1 MMRSLDITSLKDLDL
16 LRESI
21 DIECKLAQGKDG
33 QGQLPRDFWP
43 SYSAMANTDG
53 GFILLGIGQRKGRF
67 YLEGVTNPAALRKQL
82 VDLLANRNKVS
93 ANLLN
98 DHSLQEIQLDEKIV
112 LVVQV
117 PRAGRKHKPVFLN
130 GNPFGG
136 NCYRRF
142 DEADQEMSDEE
153 VKLLLA
159 EQSQESLDYRVL
171 PHFGIDD
178 ISIPTLQAYRQV
190 HATLNPG
197 HHWSE
202 LNNLQFLKEIRAW
215 NRDRETGEEGLT
227 VAGLLMFG
235 KFQSIQ
241 DEFPNYTLDYQERP
255 EAKTEKRWI
264 DRLWLDG
271 SWSGNLY
278 DFYRIVYPKLVAGLK
293 VPFSIKGG
301 LRDDDSPV
309 HVALREALANT
320 LTHADYRLPARILVV
335 KRPDMFGFQNP
346 GEMRIP
352 LDLALK
358 GDEPDCR
365 NRRLAHLFSFVKVGE
380 KAGTGIPKIMSGW
393 KSQHWKKPSLTE
405 ERVPNPRTI
414 LRLQMLDLFP
424 PGILDVLR
432 LHFGAR
438 FDDLDES
445 ERTALAV
452 TLSELRLTHG
462 RLSELTDLH
471 PTDVSKTLRGLVAK
485 EFLAAE
491 GTGRGTV
498 YRFPGVNVVTPEDVF
513 DAGNSVNLA
522 SRSVNLASR
531 SVHLTEQIAVSSGDR
546 DEFGRLI
553 STHHH
558 LPFVDNLDA
567 LSISELH
574 RLHRIAQE
582 PRVKGK
588 VDREILKNVI
598 IELCIGQFVT
608 LQSLSGL
615 LTRSKSTLR
624 TQYLTQMC
632 KDQELRMAFPDKP
645 NDSRQAY
652 TKA

>member
-1 MMRSLDITSLKDLDL
+1 MKPALDLNHLKDLDL

-21 DIECKLAQGKDG
+21 DIECKLAHGKDA
-33 QGQLPRDFWP
+33 QGQLPKDFWP
-43 SYSAMANTDG
+43 TYSAMANTDG
-53 GFILLGIGQRKGRF
+53 GTILLGIGQRKSRF
-67 YLEGVTNPAALRKQL
+67 IVEGVPNPAAVRKQL
-82 VDLLANRNKVS
+82 VDLLPNRNKVS
-93 ANLLN
+93 ANLLS
-98 DHSLQEIQLDEKIV
+98 DRSIQEIELEGKMV
-112 LVVQV
+112 LAIHI
-117 PRAGRKHKPVFLN
+117 PRAGRKDKPVYLN

-136 NCYRRF
+136 NCFRRF
-142 DEADQEMSDEE
+142 DEADQAMSEEE

-159 EQSQESLDYRVL
+159 EQSQESLDYRIL
-171 PHFGIDD
+171 PKFGMDD
-178 ISIPTLQAYRQV
+178 ISIPTLQAYRQT

-202 LNNLQFLKEIRAW
+202 LNNLEFLKQIRAW
-215 NRDRETGEEGLT
+215 NRDRESGEEGLT

-241 DEFPNYTLDYQERP
+241 DEFPNYAVDYQERP
-255 EAKTEKRWI
+255 EAKTERRWI
-264 DRLWLDG
+264 DRVWLDG

-278 DFYRIVYPKLVAGLK
+278 DFYRIVYPKLIAGLK
-293 VPFSIKGG
+293 VPFSVKGG

-320 LTHADYRLPARILVV
+320 LIHSDYRLPARLLVV

-352 LDLALK
+352 LELALK

-393 KSQHWKKPSLTE
+393 KNQHWKKPSLTE
-405 ERVPNPRTI
+405 EREPNARTI

-424 PGILDVLR
+424 PGILDILK
-432 LHFGAR
+432 LHFGPR
-438 FDDLDES
+438 FNDLDEW

-471 PTDVSKTLRGLVAK
+471 PTDVSKTLRGLIAK
-485 EFLAAE
+485 GFLVAE

-498 YRFPGVNVVTPEDVF
+498 YRFPGVSVVTPEDVF
-513 DAGNSVNLA
+513 DASSSDHLATSSVNL
-522 SRSVNLASR
+522 SPSSVNLTKQAA
-531 SVHLTEQIAVSSGDR
+531 LANGPR
-546 DEFGRLI
+546 DENGRFI
-553 STHHH
+553 SAHHH
-558 LPFVDNLDA
+558 LPFVDDLA
-567 LSISELH
+567 LLSTTEQH
-574 RLHRIAQE
+574 RMQEIAKE
-582 PRVKGK
+582 PREKGK
-588 VDREILKNVI
+588 VDRQILKNAI
-598 IELCIGQFVT
+598 LELCVGQFVT

-615 LTRSKSTLR
+615 LNRSKSTLR

-652 TKA
+652 TKS

>member
-1 MMRSLDITSLKDLDL
+1 MTPSLDLTSLKDIDL
-16 LRESI
+16 IRESI

-33 QGQLPRDFWP
+33 QGQLPKDFWP

-53 GFILLGIGQRKGRF
+53 GSILLGIGQRKGRF
-67 YLEGVTNPAALRKQL
+67 YLEGVANPAVVRKQL
-82 VDLLANRNKVS
+82 VDLLGNRNKVS
-93 ANLLN
+93 ANLLTER
-98 DHSLQEIQLDEKIV
+98 SLQEIELDGKVV
-112 LVVQV
+112 LAVHV

-130 GNPFGG
+130 GNPLGG

-153 VKLLLA
+153 VMLLLA
-159 EQSQESLDYRVL
+159 EQRQESLDYRVL
-171 PHFGIDD
+171 PKFGMDD

-202 LNNLQFLKEIRAW
+202 LNNLEFLKVIRAW

-241 DEFPNYTLDYQERP
+241 DEFPNYNLDYQERP

-264 DRLWLDG
+264 DRVWLDG

-278 DFYRIVYPKLVAGLK
+278 DFYRIVYPKLVADLK

-352 LDLALK
+352 LELALK

-405 ERVPNPRTI
+405 ERTPNPRTI

-424 PGILDVLR
+424 PGILDILR
-432 LHFGAR
+432 LHFGER
-438 FDDLDES
+438 FDHLDEW

-485 EFLAAE
+485 GLLVAE

-513 DAGNSVNLA
+513 DAGSSDHLPGSSVNLRP
-522 SRSVNLASR
+522 RSVNL
-531 SVHLTEQIAVSSGDR
+531 TEQSTGSPGDR
-546 DEFGRLI
+546 DESGRLI

-558 LPFVDNLDA
+558 LPFVDNLDVLGA
-567 LSISELH
+567 PELR
-574 RLHRIAQE
+574 RLQGIAQE
-582 PRVKGK
+582 PREKGK
-588 VDREILKNVI
+588 VDRQILKNAI
-598 IELCIGQFVT
+598 LELCVGQFVT

-615 LTRSKSTLR
+615 LKRSKSTLR

>member
-1 MMRSLDITSLKDLDL
+1 MTPALDLTSLKDLDL

-33 QGQLPRDFWP
+33 QGQLPKDFWP

-53 GFILLGIGQRKGRF
+53 GSILLGIGQQKNRF
-67 YLEGVTNPAALRKQL
+67 FVEGVANPAAVRKQL
-82 VDLLANRNKVS
+82 VDLLVNRNKVS
-93 ANLLN
+93 ANLLT
-98 DHSLQEIQLDEKIV
+98 DRSIQEITLEGKTV
-112 LVVQV
+112 LVIHV
-117 PRAGRKHKPVFLN
+117 PRAGRKHKPVYLN
-130 GNPFGG
+130 GNPLGG

-142 DEADQEMSDEE
+142 DEADQEMDDEE
-153 VKLLLA
+153 VMLLLA
-159 EQSQESLDYRVL
+159 EQHQESLDYRIL
-171 PHFGIDD
+171 PKFRMDD
-178 ISIPTLQAYRQV
+178 LAIHTLQAYRQV

-197 HHWSE
+197 HHWTE
-202 LNNLQFLKEIRAW
+202 LNNLEFLKEIRAW

-241 DEFPNYTLDYQERP
+241 DEFPNYAVDYQERP
-255 EAKTEKRWI
+255 EAKTERRWI
-264 DRLWLDG
+264 DRVWLDG

-278 DFYRIVYPKLVAGLK
+278 DFYRIVYPKLIAGLK
-293 VPFSIKGG
+293 VPFSVKEG

-309 HVALREALANT
+309 HVALREALANA
-320 LTHADYRLPARILVV
+320 LIHADYRLPARLLIV

-352 LDLALK
+352 LELALK

-405 ERVPNPRTI
+405 EREPSPRTI

-424 PGILDVLR
+424 PGIIDVLK
-432 LHFGAR
+432 LHFGDR
-438 FDDLDES
+438 FDRLDEA

-471 PTDVSKTLRGLVAK
+471 PTDVSKTLRGLIAK
-485 EFLAAE
+485 GFLVAE

-498 YRFPGVNVVTPEDVF
+498 YRFAGVNVVTPEDVF
-513 DAGNSVNLA
+513 DTTSDHLTGSSVNLSA
-522 SRSVNLASR
+522 SSVNL
-531 SVHLTEQIAVSSGDR
+531 TELSELADRQR
-546 DEFGRLI
+546 DESGRLL
-553 STHHH
+553 SAHHH
-558 LPFVDNLDA
+558 LPFVDSLDV
-567 LSISELH
+567 LCKREH
-574 RLHRIAQE
+574 QRLEAIAHE
-582 PRVKGK
+582 PRAKGK
-588 VDREILKNVI
+588 VDREILKGAI
-598 IELCIGQFVT
+598 LELCTGQFIT
-608 LQSLSGL
+608 LNSLSGL
-615 LTRSKSTLR
+615 VNRSKSTLR

-645 NDSRQAY
+645 NDFRQAY

>member
-1 MMRSLDITSLKDLDL
+1 MTHTLDLTNLKDIDL
-16 LRESI
+16 LRESV

-33 QGQLPRDFWP
+33 QGQLPKDFWP

-53 GFILLGIGQRKGRF
+53 GSILLGIGQRKNRF
-67 YLEGVTNPAALRKQL
+67 FVEGVANPAVVRKQL
-82 VDLLANRNKVS
+82 VDLLANRQKVS
-93 ANLLN
+93 ANLLT
-98 DHSLQEIQLDEKIV
+98 DGSIQEITLEGKTI
-112 LVVQV
+112 LAVQV
-117 PRAGRKHKPVFLN
+117 PRAGRKHKPVYLN
-130 GNPFGG
+130 GNPLGG

-153 VKLLLA
+153 VKILLA
-159 EQSQESLDYRVL
+159 EQSQESLDYRIL
-171 PHFGIDD
+171 PRFGMDD
-178 ISIPTLQAYRQV
+178 LSIPTLQAYRQT

-197 HHWSE
+197 HHWTE
-202 LNNLQFLKEIRAW
+202 LNNLEFLKEVRAW
-215 NRDRETGEEGLT
+215 NNDRETDEEGLT

-241 DEFPNYTLDYQERP
+241 DEFPNYAVDYQERP
-255 EAKTEKRWI
+255 EAKTERRWI
-264 DRLWLDG
+264 DRVWLDG

-278 DFYRIVYPKLVAGLK
+278 DFYRIIYPKLVAGLK
-293 VPFSIKGG
+293 VPFSVKGG

-320 LTHADYRLPARILVV
+320 LIHADYRLPARLLVV

-352 LDLALK
+352 LELALR

-405 ERVPNPRTI
+405 EREPNPRTV

-424 PGILDVLR
+424 PGILDILK
-432 LHFGAR
+432 LHFGER
-438 FDDLDES
+438 FDQLDEP

-485 EFLAAE
+485 GFFVAE

-498 YRFPGVNVVTPEDVF
+498 YRFAGVNVVTPEDVF
-513 DAGNSVNLA
+513 DTTSDHLMGSSVNLTA
-522 SRSVNLASR
+522 SSVNLTKHAE
-531 SVHLTEQIAVSSGDR
+531 LADGQR
-546 DEFGRLI
+546 DTSGRLL
-553 STHHH
+553 SAHHH
-558 LPFVDNLDA
+558 LPFLDS
-567 LSISELH
+567 LDVFCKTELQ
-574 RLHRIAQE
+574 RLEEIARE
-582 PRVKGK
+582 PRTKGK
-588 VDREILKNVI
+588 VDREILKGAI
-598 IELCIGQFVT
+598 LELCTGQFVT
-608 LQSLSGL
+608 LNSLSGL
-615 LTRSKSTLR
+615 VNRSKSTLR

-645 NDSRQAY
+645 NDFRQAY
-652 TKA
+652 TKS